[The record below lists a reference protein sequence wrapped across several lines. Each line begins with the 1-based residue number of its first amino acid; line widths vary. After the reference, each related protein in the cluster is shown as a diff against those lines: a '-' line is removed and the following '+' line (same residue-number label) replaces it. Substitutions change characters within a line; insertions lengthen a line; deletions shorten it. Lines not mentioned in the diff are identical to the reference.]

1 MFTTGILCDL
11 IYGIF
16 TGCFPY
22 RRFIARFR
30 CEVLIPYLRA
40 VGLAFVEQIAD
51 LAACELCRGL
61 ALDVGDGA
69 AFISSDS
76 IFVAFFAVKV
86 AV

>member
-11 IYGIF
+11 IYGIL

-22 RRFIARFR
+22 RRLVAGFSRKI
-30 CEVLIPYLRA
+30 LIPYLRA

-51 LAACELCRGL
+51 LAAFKLCRGL

-69 AFISSDS
+69 LSMSSES
-76 IFVAFFAVKV
+76 TFFAFFAVKV
-86 AV
+86 EV